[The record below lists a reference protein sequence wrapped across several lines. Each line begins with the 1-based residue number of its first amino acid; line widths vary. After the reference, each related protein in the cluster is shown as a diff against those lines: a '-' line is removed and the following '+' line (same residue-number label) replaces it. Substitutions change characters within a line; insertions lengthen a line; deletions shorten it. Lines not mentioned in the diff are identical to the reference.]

1 MMSLCVRVCWFMYS
15 VCGVT
20 TILECFTSAGKSC
33 TVFGTFNLTPTT
45 MGLIRLAK
53 SFLLKKCGSR
63 SHSKNIQTQCK
74 GDQKFFKTTHYG
86 NAKAKNNGNVKPMKN
101 EAAMRRERTVSHSLA
116 LELHEAAKEKAKGQ
130 GKCKKLVVDKEPNEH
145 GSSLIVLMDKEPNEH
160 GVTVWFPNASDCG
173 KDFRPE
179 DLHRCHDDLLK
190 ATISGD
196 SDLPSGG
203 GPILPTPKF
212 AQKPTGP
219 QPRFKAPPLPKEPRK
234 LELFLI

>member
-1 MMSLCVRVCWFMYS
+1 
-15 VCGVT
+15 
-20 TILECFTSAGKSC
+20 
-33 TVFGTFNLTPTT
+33 

-63 SHSKNIQTQCK
+63 SPSKNIQTQFK
-74 GDQKFFKTTHYG
+74 GDPEFFKTKNNG
-86 NAKAKNNGNVKPMKN
+86 NAKAKNNGNVKPKKNVGAIAVEVQDGRDDGSGMTSADFAMALELHDN
-101 EAAMRRERTVSHSLA
+101 EAAMKN
-116 LELHEAAKEKAKGQ
+116 AKQ

-160 GVTVWFPNASDCG
+160 GVTVWFPNASDCA

-179 DLHRCHDDLLK
+179 DLQRCYDDLLK
-190 ATISGD
+190 AKISGD

-234 LELFLI
+234 LEFFLI